1 MEDVG
6 SLKVSLG
13 LDSAEF
19 TQRIQDIN
27 RKLKAVT
34 SEFKS
39 AGDGTKKWQ
48 NSLEGMNAKLDSV
61 NRKME
66 LQREKVKSLK
76 QRYDEISA
84 AQGKN
89 SKAAENLLIAY
100 NQSVAAMNR
109 MESESKQLTSR
120 INEQSNGFT
129 QLSQSSEA
137 SLEKIATK
145 MRLLQSRFQ
154 ATTAGIS
161 DLTSEAQKLQQ
172 KSELLTNTLQ
182 LQEQEVE
189 QLKRLYKESARAK
202 GADSQETQELAIR
215 YNQALASMRQTE
227 SELSRTTREIEEQS
241 NAWNRLRTRM
251 QNVGER
257 FQDVGGRMQSVGSE
271 ISQSFGVA
279 FLAVGGALGLS
290 AKKAMDFESQMSSV
304 KSVMSPAEVNQFGD
318 SLEKLAVKMG
328 ADTKYSAIE
337 AAQGIEE
344 LIKAGVSVSDIMN
357 GGLEGALSLATAGEL
372 ELADAAEI
380 ASTALNAFKD
390 DNISVTRAADLLAGA
405 ANASATSVSEMKFGL
420 SAVSAVASGVGLSF
434 EDTSTALATF
444 ANNGLKGSDAG
455 TSLKTMLM
463 NLTPKTDAQIGA
475 FEQLGL
481 GTMNVT
487 AGYNYL
493 VKNGMNPATKTVGD
507 VTEGLMKMAKEMAG
521 AKASTEKQ
529 SKEFDKLAKTS
540 GFASSAFYDQNGNIK
555 SMAEIAG
562 ILQKS
567 LNGLNSEQRQTY
579 LYTMFGS
586 DAIRAANILYK
597 EGSQG
602 VSDMATAMNK
612 IKSADVAAEKLNNV
626 KGKIEQLKG
635 TLETA
640 AISIGNSLLP
650 AIEKVVSVVQ
660 TFTDKFN
667 GLSPKMQSFITIGA
681 VVSAAIFG
689 IVTAM
694 GVLLTVVGGAVSG
707 LGAIAGAF
715 GIAGGAAGLF
725 GSALAVLT
733 GPIGLTIAAIAGI
746 GIASYKIAK
755 DMRQSSI
762 EVDLFGNNVSKGT
775 QKALGSF
782 MKLSDSATVSL
793 NQLSF
798 SGQTVSSKMAT
809 DITNNFDRMGEQ
821 IKSSLQKKG
830 AEQLSTM
837 QDFFSKSSAL
847 TDKEEKGI
855 VAKIQQSQKDQ
866 QKAIDQGQQRVKQ
879 ILEKAR
885 NEKRSITDK
894 ERAEIN
900 KIQEKMTQTAVKTLT
915 ANQREQKVILERM
928 KAEAGDISAKQAA
941 EVVKNSVKQKNAVVK
956 DANEQYNKAVAAIIK
971 QRDEAKTISA
981 DQANKLIADA
991 KKQRDN
997 TVKHA
1002 EEMHNKVVA
1011 QAKQQAKGHVGQV
1024 DWETGQVLSK
1034 WEVFKNNVGTKF
1046 SNIKS
1051 AVSKKLEEMKKD
1063 GQEKWESMKTTAG
1076 KKIEEMKTSIS
1087 NKMSDVKTK
1096 IQTKWKE
1103 AENFFKSIDLTS
1115 VGRDIIDGLIKGIA
1129 NAGEKLKKKA
1139 QDMAESI
1146 VTTMKKALIIKSP
1159 ARRLRDEVG
1168 QHIPSGVAVGMDA
1181 KKNLVT
1187 AAAERLALATI
1198 PNFTKAIAVTTQ
1210 QLNQFNS
1217 IIKSVQKTNEQE
1229 LKKIHTDGHKERE
1242 KITKEANDRIA
1253 VIEQRA
1259 RNNKRKLTV
1268 NEQFQISQIEKKAAE
1283 NRTKSTENEAKK
1295 AKAVQQSI
1303 NSDKLKALQDFAKQQ
1318 VDAGKMTTEQ
1328 EIAFWK
1334 KAVAY
1339 FKQGT
1344 KERLEATKSYNEA
1357 VQRLNKETFD
1367 KEKEWISE
1375 KKDLNELSLLE
1386 EYKAWEAIA
1395 KRYKKGTEER
1405 KEADKEV
1412 AKLKKQINDE
1422 LISAQDDYNSKMK
1435 QASDQLKDDLL
1446 KTEQEY
1452 GDKIKALKD
1461 KLAQDEVK
1469 LKEDTEAK
1477 IAEINR
1483 QMMENEQKLND
1494 EYQKAIDDRAKS
1506 LYSFAGIFDEVSRK
1520 NVSGKSLMDNLSN
1533 QVNALEDYQSNI
1545 NELQAKGISGALLEE
1560 LQQQGV
1566 KSVDQIKAVNS
1577 LSEDELQQYVK
1588 LWQQKSSL
1596 AREQAVKES
1605 EGLRIETQL
1614 KIQQMKAESITQV
1627 EQLRADYVTNLATMR
1642 EQANVEIQQ
1651 HTTDMT
1657 NAIKKLKENTAILV
1671 KGYQKEYLDR
1681 IKEIRVG
1688 SEDEFNAMTA
1698 TMPQIGKNA
1707 IEKLMEGMKGM
1718 ESSLVGLA
1726 NSMASKVQSSIASAL
1741 DVSTSSIK
1749 VPSVSVAASNMA
1761 SVASGT
1767 TKGTSSSS
1775 GNATKAVVQP
1785 QNILTQNVTI
1795 NSAKAMNPS
1804 EIARQNQL
1812 LLQNMAFKLR

>member
-61 NRKME
+61 NRRME

-154 ATTAGIS
+154 ATTAGMS

-241 NAWNRLRTRM
+241 SAWNRLRTRM

-521 AKASTEKQ
+521 SKASTEKQ

-650 AIEKVVSVVQ
+650 AIEKVVAVVQ

-694 GVLLTVVGGAVSG
+694 GVLLTVVGGAISG
-707 LGAIAGAF
+707 LGAIAGAL

-733 GPIGLTIAAIAGI
+733 GPIGLTTAAIAGI

-762 EVDLFGNNVSKGT
+762 EVDLFGNNVSNGT
-775 QKALGSF
+775 QKAVGSF
-782 MKLSDSATVSL
+782 MKLSDSATVAL

-798 SGQTVSSKMAT
+798 SGQAVSSKMAT

-830 AEQLSTM
+830 AEQLSMM
-837 QDFFSKSSAL
+837 QEFFSRSSAL

-855 VAKIQQSQKDQ
+855 VAKIQQSQNEQ
-866 QKAIDQGQQRVKQ
+866 QKAIEQGQQRVKQ

-900 KIQEKMTQTAVKTLT
+900 QIQEKMTQAAVKTLT

-928 KAEAGDISAKQAA
+928 KAEASDISAKQAA
-941 EVVKNSVKQKNAVVK
+941 EVVKNSVKQKNTVVK

-991 KKQRDN
+991 KRQRDN

-1002 EEMHNKVVA
+1002 QEMHNKVVS
-1011 QAKQQAKGHVGQV
+1011 QAKQQAKGHVDQIN
-1024 DWETGQVLSK
+1024 WETGQVLSK
-1034 WEVFKNNVGTKF
+1034 WEIFKNNVGTKF
-1046 SNIKS
+1046 SNIK
-1051 AVSKKLEEMKKD
+1051 AAISKKLEEMKKD
-1063 GQEKWESMKTTAG
+1063 TQQKWESMKTTAS
-1076 KKIEEMKTSIS
+1076 KKVDEMKTSIS
-1087 NKMSDVKTK
+1087 NKMAEVKAK
-1096 IQTKWKE
+1096 IQAKWKE
-1103 AENFFKSIDLTS
+1103 AESFFKSIDLTTI
-1115 VGRDIIDGLIKGIA
+1115 GKNIIEGLINGISGMMGQVKQKIKDVADAVTGGLKRALDIHSPSRKTHKIGEETGQGFANGIA
-1129 NAGEKLKKKA
+1129 AKKKE
-1139 QDMAESI
+1139 AE
-1146 VTTMKKALIIKSP
+1146 K
-1159 ARRLRDEVG
+1159 
-1168 QHIPSGVAVGMDA
+1168 QA
-1181 KKNLVT
+1181 KKNAE
-1187 AAAERLALATI
+1187 AAKKKFSESIGKAQY
-1198 PNFTKAIAVTTQ
+1198 NFKMGKI
-1210 QLNQFNS
+1210 NS
-1217 IIKSVQKTNEQE
+1217 SEYITELRRIQREYAKTPEQVRQVNLTIKSVQEKQAKDIKAIQQKSFQDAFKLIKDKAAAGKISTDQEIKQLQALANKYKVNSKERLAVEVEIKKAKDKLLKEQE
-1229 LKKIHTDGHKERE
+1229 NRLKASFEKE
-1242 KITKEANDRIA
+1242 KAI
-1253 VIEQRA
+1253 
-1259 RNNKRKLTV
+1259 
-1268 NEQFQISQIEKKAAE
+1268 IEKK
-1283 NRTKSTENEAKK
+1283 K
-1295 AKAVQQSI
+1295 
-1303 NSDKLKALQDFAKQQ
+1303 
-1318 VDAGKMTTEQ
+1318 
-1328 EIAFWK
+1328 
-1334 KAVAY
+1334 Y
-1339 FKQGT
+1339 
-1344 KERLEATKSYNEA
+1344 YN
-1357 VQRLNKETFD
+1357 Q
-1367 KEKEWISE
+1367 
-1375 KKDLNELSLLE
+1375 LSLEDELKMYE
-1386 EYKAWEAIA
+1386 ENVK
-1395 KRYKKGTEER
+1395 KYKKGTEQREYYER
-1405 KEADKEV
+1405 EIYRVKQDLVKEQFDKE
-1412 AKLKKQINDE
+1412 KNLIDKKKYYNELSLTEELAAYEEYIKKYKQGSDERAYYEKEIYRVKKEINDQLTKINDE
-1422 LISAQDDYNSKMK
+1422 YTEKVK
-1435 QASDQLKDDLL
+1435 QANQRLIDSEKQLNEEYQKSVDDRA
-1446 KTEQEY
+1446 KTLY
-1452 GDKIKALKD
+1452 SFVGLF
-1461 KLAQDEVK
+1461 DEVK
-1469 LKEDTEAK
+1469 QESDVTGQQLVENLKGQVDTFKNWQSNISQLTSKGILSDALMQELQNMGPQASAEIAALTSLTDEELKEYADLWKEKNSLATSQATQELEGMKAETQVKIKELREQTTIELDAYKDEWATK
-1477 IAEINR
+1477 IAEISKGST
-1483 QMMENEQKLND
+1483 NEFSKMTSSMKDIGVNSMKGLMNGLSSMTEPLLKQAQEIAD
-1494 EYQKAIDDRAKS
+1494 AIAKTMQQALDIHS
-1506 LYSFAGIFDEVSRK
+1506 PSRK
-1520 NVSGKSLMDNLSN
+1520 TTWLGKMTGEGFAVGMNESKKLVTDTANKLA
-1533 QVNALEDYQSNI
+1533 QAALPDVNAIASRM
-1545 NELQAKGISGALLEE
+1545 
-1560 LQQQGV
+1560 V
-1566 KSVDQIKAVNS
+1566 
-1577 LSEDELQQYVK
+1577 
-1588 LWQQKSSL
+1588 
-1596 AREQAVKES
+1596 
-1605 EGLRIETQL
+1605 
-1614 KIQQMKAESITQV
+1614 
-1627 EQLRADYVTNLATMR
+1627 
-1642 EQANVEIQQ
+1642 
-1651 HTTDMT
+1651 
-1657 NAIKKLKENTAILV
+1657 NTARGV
-1671 KGYQKEYLDR
+1671 NNKG
-1681 IKEIRVG
+1681 
-1688 SEDEFNAMTA
+1688 A
-1698 TMPQIGKNA
+1698 
-1707 IEKLMEGMKGM
+1707 
-1718 ESSLVGLA
+1718 SSLVDNVG
-1726 NSMASKVQSSIASAL
+1726 K
-1741 DVSTSSIK
+1741 T
-1749 VPSVSVAASNMA
+1749 
-1761 SVASGT
+1761 
-1767 TKGTSSSS
+1767 
-1775 GNATKAVVQP
+1775 VVQP

-1795 NSAKAMNPS
+1795 NSSAMMNPS
-1804 EIARQNQL
+1804 EIARQNKLLMQQL
-1812 LLQNMAFKLR
+1812 AFKMR